1 MAAVRASNTTGSWVL
16 WAIGV
21 VLSVVIMGLVERKI
35 RPARSSLWELRPY
48 VYAIGGIVAGAV
60 AIVNKDSLLP
70 SDPTAVG
77 WKWWLIPPVA
87 AGISAAMLFFWMR
100 WWAATL
106 LTIVTA
112 ALYLLFAYAA
122 VRENAG
128 DSLAYWPPWW
138 MFHSL
143 WVCWLIAV
151 LGLPIAIGFMPD
163 SMLRPVAFT
172 KDPADSID
180 TNEDGHADD

>member
-1 MAAVRASNTTGSWVL
+1 M
-16 WAIGV
+16 
-21 VLSVVIMGLVERKI
+21 KF

-48 VYAIGGIVAGAV
+48 VYALVGVVAGAV
-60 AIVNKDSLLP
+60 AILNKESLLP
-70 SDPTAVG
+70 SDPASVG
-77 WKWWLIPPVA
+77 WEWWIIPPIA

-100 WWAATL
+100 WWAGAL

-112 ALYLLFAYAA
+112 LLYLLFAYAA
-122 VRENAG
+122 VREAAG
-128 DSLAYWPPWW
+128 DSMAYWPSSW

-151 LGLPIAIGFMPD
+151 LAIPIAIGFMPD

-172 KDPADSID
+172 SSPADSID
-180 TNEDGHADD
+180 TNEDDNADD